1 MRGNQGRAARGDF
14 NYAHVYTFAQELRKS
29 NLRKADK
36 ELLAAFSAR
45 VFKRRMIYFELDNFT
60 AMCLGLQEGKH
71 AAQVHDSCFKKLP
84 SYLCTDSEKFSAPL
98 GQNFF
103 NEIHYLP

>member
-29 NLRKADK
+29 RLTIAQK
-36 ELLAAFSAR
+36 ELLAAFLAR
-45 VFKRRMIYFELDNFT
+45 VFKRRMIFFDLDNFM

-71 AAQVHDSCFKKLP
+71 AAQVHDSFINGCICQKRERCDLP
-84 SYLCTDSEKFSAPL
+84 APEISE
-98 GQNFF
+98 GGTN
-103 NEIHYLP
+103 